1 MPQVDATRNYYNDLG
16 VTSSSSADDI
26 KKQYRKLG
34 RRLHL
39 KTPSFSPADLAC
51 PTAMQWHPDRNRG
64 SEEEASKKFQII
76 QAAFE
81 ILTDPTL
88 KRQYNEARNK
98 ASSRFPTSSGTRGNP
113 WANAGSDFPPP
124 PRRTGANAGAASA
137 SGARTTPRPPPG
149 AARYSNWGTGT
160 TPRAAKTAPKDDPAS
175 AKAHYDAWTNM
186 RSNNNANAPRKPP
199 PTPGRPPTSATRES
213 KTTDSEGIPRTASQK
228 QKAQASFGNSARR
241 TGFTPRSPGLGDEP
255 PVTNNNYSTTRTRP
269 NIFPDDAASTAQQNR
284 HTSAMP
290 DPLAQFRESIDLN
303 RHSSPYATPGGEKTS
318 LFGDGL
324 NRAKSTRETGRTPD
338 NQDAAPSFPFPR
350 QRSNSTPKSSN
361 NNGGSEAPTTANA
374 ANTGVKGDSTRPT
387 ATNGSSSKFS
397 DRYRPNSTEP
407 SQSQAGPGATCK
419 YHLNGMFNVV
429 LTSSASATHGATTQS
444 PAGSTKYA
452 TTPCAT
458 EAERFCPT
466 ISSGSVKSQRA
477 ITAVATAAKLYHVST
492 PSGAAKSNTSS
503 LSPFE
508 QVLKNNMDHLIR
520 KKNGAVLGECY
531 DTTTGHSQDMEFVS
545 KIRSR
550 VQTNANRYTS
560 FGFTGAPST
569 PGKRFA
575 SSSAENISTTF
586 VDEQPEAWEFT
597 AGGPPTDDTPIPS
610 KLNRTQS
617 GSRLGRRSPTRIHR
631 RPVPP
636 VPSADSIPTVNGES
650 NTNPT
655 TGFSAEKWGEKIGSV
670 HFVPQPSTSA
680 SASPTRR
687 SNSRKNSKPVK
698 VTRGGSAGIV
708 DEDDEIPIAA
718 AGWQH
723 SPKPPSGAQSPMAM
737 DIDTPPIVREP
748 EASGRSRSS
757 DARTIPVEPTRPE
770 WRAGDV
776 DGNAPVL
783 PQRPALSADT
793 AGNGA
798 TQSKSAPSTAHPY
811 IAQNGGS
818 EDSEEFRANFADFKK
833 VEPFTDPQPTGL
845 QSFADLKTTLPFES
859 RASDQ
864 IPLGRVQTVPHLDFP
879 TAPVA
884 PRLPPTMAVPGL
896 RPSNAQ
902 WRKYAQDFYNYM
914 EKWEAFNEKVLT
926 HFATRQSEIGKR
938 HRQFG
943 RGWLEGAQGVDG
955 ASLYQAELEQ
965 DHDVRKQW
973 TRTCDEHQ
981 QRVREFVTFRDRAK

>member
-1 MPQVDATRNYYNDLG
+1 
-16 VTSSSSADDI
+16 
-26 KKQYRKLG
+26 
-34 RRLHL
+34 
-39 KTPSFSPADLAC
+39 
-51 PTAMQWHPDRNRG
+51 MQWHPDRNRG

-284 HTSAMP
+284 HASAMP

-407 SQSQAGPGATCK
+407 SQSQAGPGAT
-419 YHLNGMFNVV
+419 
-429 LTSSASATHGATTQS
+429 SSATHGATTQS
-444 PAGSTKYA
+444 PAGST
-452 TTPCAT
+452 
-458 EAERFCPT
+458 
-466 ISSGSVKSQRA
+466 
-477 ITAVATAAKLYHVST
+477 
-492 PSGAAKSNTSS
+492 N
-503 LSPFE
+503 
-508 QVLKNNMDHLIR
+508 
-520 KKNGAVLGECY
+520 
-531 DTTTGHSQDMEFVS
+531 
-545 KIRSR
+545 
-550 VQTNANRYTS
+550 
-560 FGFTGAPST
+560 FGFTSAPST

-617 GSRLGRRSPTRIHR
+617 GSRLGRR
-631 RPVPP
+631 
-636 VPSADSIPTVNGES
+636 
-650 NTNPT
+650 
-655 TGFSAEKWGEKIGSV
+655 
-670 HFVPQPSTSA
+670 
-680 SASPTRR
+680 
-687 SNSRKNSKPVK
+687 
-698 VTRGGSAGIV
+698 
-708 DEDDEIPIAA
+708 
-718 AGWQH
+718 
-723 SPKPPSGAQSPMAM
+723 
-737 DIDTPPIVREP
+737 
-748 EASGRSRSS
+748 
-757 DARTIPVEPTRPE
+757 
-770 WRAGDV
+770 
-776 DGNAPVL
+776 
-783 PQRPALSADT
+783 
-793 AGNGA
+793 
-798 TQSKSAPSTAHPY
+798 
-811 IAQNGGS
+811 
-818 EDSEEFRANFADFKK
+818 
-833 VEPFTDPQPTGL
+833 
-845 QSFADLKTTLPFES
+845 
-859 RASDQ
+859 
-864 IPLGRVQTVPHLDFP
+864 
-879 TAPVA
+879 
-884 PRLPPTMAVPGL
+884 
-896 RPSNAQ
+896 
-902 WRKYAQDFYNYM
+902 
-914 EKWEAFNEKVLT
+914 
-926 HFATRQSEIGKR
+926 
-938 HRQFG
+938 
-943 RGWLEGAQGVDG
+943 
-955 ASLYQAELEQ
+955 
-965 DHDVRKQW
+965 
-973 TRTCDEHQ
+973 
-981 QRVREFVTFRDRAK
+981 